1 MKKVNIDNLRGT
13 EFQKKVWKEILK
25 IPEGETITY
34 KELAKRIEKQKAI
47 RAVANA
53 VGANPA
59 LVLIPCHRVVRSD
72 GSLGGYSGK
81 GRINLCKTKLQK
93 KICVAWL
100 QLLCEWVYLLFLF
113 GSVISSSLM
122 PALGQSWCPL
132 GSRRFLAQMRLVLF
146 I

>member
-81 GRINLCKTKLQK
+81 GGIKTKLK
-93 KICVAWL
+93 LLNKEGVA
-100 QLLCEWVYLLFLF
+100 F
-113 GSVISSSLM
+113 
-122 PALGQSWCPL
+122 
-132 GSRRFLAQMRLVLF
+132 
-146 I
+146 